1 MSGNPLRMSIFVLL
15 LSALFW
21 GLAGLFLPSFIQQA
35 ATESWT
41 PTRGN
46 ILSSQVSTNTRY
58 RGRSKFVPIISYRY
72 TVAGTNFT
80 SDRVAFSHSA
90 ISLLAPAV
98 ATGYAT
104 GRTVDVYFN
113 PADPSQSVL
122 VRGLVQ
128 NDLANA
134 SFMIVFVA
142 APLLAWA
149 FVLAAI
155 VRKGSGYVASVR
167 VLKGPPV
174 RIRNY
179 TVDPI
184 LAAALV
190 LTGLLAVSVIGLNVL
205 APTLT
210 LKLLLQVWSCTAL
223 IAALA
228 GLSRWMY
235 LRSGRRDTI
244 LDLATLTITLPS
256 SRGKPPRTIPMP
268 AAIDTLI
275 KQDSENATNKVP
287 HHRVHLV
294 IEDRAKTLPLV
305 DIHTKAEAEQ
315 FEKWL
320 RSELALDR

>member
-1 MSGNPLRMSIFVLL
+1 MSGNPLKMSIFVLL

-41 PTRGN
+41 PTRGS
-46 ILSSQVSTNTRY
+46 ILSSQVGTNPRY
-58 RGRSKFVPIISYRY
+58 RGRSKHIAIISYRY
-72 TVAGTNFT
+72 TIAGTDFT

-90 ISLLAPAV
+90 ISLLTPAV
-98 ATGYAT
+98 SSGYAA
-104 GRTVDVYFN
+104 GRTVDVYYN
-113 PADPSQSVL
+113 PADLSQSVL

-128 NDLANA
+128 NDLSNA
-134 SFMIVFVA
+134 SFMIVFLA
-142 APLLAWA
+142 APLPAWA
-149 FVLAAI
+149 FVLAAF
-155 VRKGSGYVASVR
+155 VRKGPGYVASVR

-179 TVDPI
+179 SIDPI

-190 LTGLLAVSVIGLNVL
+190 LTGLLAVSVVGLNVL

-210 LKLLLQVWSCTAL
+210 LRLLLQVWSCAAI

-244 LDLATLTITLPS
+244 LDLSTLTITLPS
-256 SRGKPPRTIPMP
+256 TRGKPARTIPMP

-275 KQDSENATNKVP
+275 KQDSDNATDKIP
-287 HHRVHLV
+287 HYRVHLV
-294 IEDRAKTLPLV
+294 IEGRAKTLPLV
-305 DIHTKAEAEQ
+305 DIRTKAEAEE

-320 RSELALDR
+320 RAELALDR